1 MKYKLLFTTIALF
14 YIACFLSTPVTA
26 YQTNMGIKIL
36 TDEEMRPY
44 YEERYKEIQNGTYDR
59 FFLPT
64 PPTVPFAQNTPTGFR
79 KIRWGD
85 TVEKHKESLRK
96 LTEEEFKRLVKA
108 NIDPSSLCGSEYEY
122 KAYVVKNDKLS
133 IGSTK
138 LFYIIYYFTKETG
151 LLRVD
156 LLYSQDEEQAL
167 NKYFQARWG
176 DNNSLSH
183 TDIQNKTGGHMA
195 QWFGDDVTAS
205 IYHYGILKQ
214 NRRLSLVSMSRT
226 KEYAIL
232 WMKENTFVQKQK
244 KKNFNKAVNED
255 F

>member
-1 MKYKLLFTTIALF
+1 MKYKLLCMITVLF
-14 YIACFLSTPVTA
+14 CSACLLSTPATA
-26 YQTNMGIKIL
+26 HQTNMRIRIL

-44 YEERYKEIQNGTYDR
+44 YEERYKEIQDGTYDR

-64 PPTVPFAQNTPTGFR
+64 PPTVPFTQNTPTGFR

-96 LTEEEFKRLVKA
+96 LTDEEFKSLVKA
-108 NIDPSSLCGSEYEY
+108 NIDPSSLCGSEFEY

-138 LFYIIYYFTKETG
+138 LFCIIYYFTKETG

-156 LLYSQDEEQAL
+156 LLYSQDEEQTL

-176 DNNSLSH
+176 KNDSLSQID
-183 TDIQNKTGGHMA
+183 TPNKMSRHIA